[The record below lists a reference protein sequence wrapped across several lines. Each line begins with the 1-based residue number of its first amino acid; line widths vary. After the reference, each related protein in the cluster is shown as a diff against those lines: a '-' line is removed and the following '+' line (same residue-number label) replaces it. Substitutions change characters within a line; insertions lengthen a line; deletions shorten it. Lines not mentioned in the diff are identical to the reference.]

1 VASFTG
7 RLAHGTLRPMKKH
20 MLIATLA
27 VGVLLLAVAGWTVDG
42 VRWAFTPLRT
52 A

>member
-1 VASFTG
+1 MKRNLLLVALGS
-7 RLAHGTLRPMKKH
+7 L
-20 MLIATLA
+20 
-27 VGVLLLAVAGWTVDG
+27 VLLFAVAGWTVDG